1 MEEIQN
7 PQGQPQQQAG
17 YQQPYQQ
24 SYQQP
29 APQQQLKISGAGEY
43 LLKGIAKWMNIIAI
57 LSTIMIILVIIA
69 AIYLL
74 QIGYSAATGA
84 GVAYLVVA
92 AIYLYPTI
100 QAFNVS
106 KNFKLATDTT
116 SDQALENGLGNLK
129 SLVTFIGVLSIIGF
143 ILLII
148 SVIVGITTYNQAS
161 SELNSLFEY

>member
-1 MEEIQN
+1 M
-7 PQGQPQQQAG
+7 
-17 YQQPYQQ
+17 
-24 SYQQP
+24 
-29 APQQQLKISGAGEY
+29 
-43 LLKGIAKWMNIIAI
+43 
-57 LSTIMIILVIIA
+57 
-69 AIYLL
+69 
-74 QIGYSAATGA
+74 
-84 GVAYLVVA
+84 
-92 AIYLYPTI
+92 
-100 QAFNVS
+100 S